1 MAHAGRTI
9 VFSGLVV
16 SLGLAL
22 MLLMP
27 VPFLR
32 GFGLGGLLVPAVSI
46 ALRADAPA
54 GAAARV
60 R

>member
-1 MAHAGRTI
+1 MAYAGRTI

-22 MLLMP
+22 MLLLP

-32 GFGLGGLLVPAVSI
+32 GFGVGAVCSSPCSASPA
-46 ALRADAPA
+46 R
-54 GAAARV
+54 
-60 R
+60 

>member
-1 MAHAGRTI
+1 MLHAGRTI

-22 MLLMP
+22 MLLLP

-32 GFGLGGLLVPAVSI
+32 GFGVGGLLVPVAQHR
-46 ALRADAPA
+46 LRADA
-54 GAAARV
+54 AAR
-60 R
+60 